1 MSSRTDRTQPAIV
14 DGLRR
19 LGFGILDL
27 HLSGRGAPDLLVCSP
42 DGRQTVLAE
51 VKSLG
56 GRLRP
61 AQVCWQ
67 ANWPARVYVWHNLT
81 EALATFGIASKEEA
95 VS

>member
-1 MSSRTDRTQPAIV
+1 MASRVDTVQHEIV
-14 DGLRR
+14 DSLRH
-19 LGFGILDL
+19 LGFGVCL
-27 HLSGRGAPDLLVCSP
+27 LSPLGRGAPDLLVCSP

-67 ANWPARVYVWHNLT
+67 ANWPAMVYVWHNLT